1 MSVLSQE
8 IVTLLSNAAL
18 ARERGQ
24 LSNEAHALEAAL
36 ALAPGDPR
44 ILNTMGTNKLNDG
57 EPADALKYFEA
68 AAAAD
73 PKEPA
78 LWINVATASRR
89 IGDDFREQN
98 ALGNALDIDR
108 LHFVA
113 QLRLAELHQR
123 VGNARQ
129 AAQGWGAVVQ
139 IAAGIDN
146 APPMVVDAERRGRI
160 FLQEHNAALG
170 KVIDGALGEK
180 LASLGPAARRFN
192 ACVNHSFGQR
202 RIFNNECAGVH
213 FPFLPADEF
222 FDRSHFPWLAELEAR
237 TDTIRAEAL
246 AILAHGGE
254 AIRPYVQMD
263 TGTPNNKWSALDGS
277 LDWSACFLWEYGIR
291 NQAVCELCP
300 ETAKALSLVSQN
312 HIPGKAPSAFFS
324 LLKPGAHIPPHT
336 GVTNTRTIVHLPLVV
351 PDNCRFRVGG
361 ETREWR
367 EGEAFVFD
375 DTIEHEA
382 WNDSELPRIILIF
395 DVWNPYLT
403 EEEQDLLAQ
412 FFTLTDPQ

>member
-1 MSVLSQE
+1 MSVFPQVIL
-8 IVTLLSNAAL
+8 TLLSTAAL

-24 LSNEAHALEAAL
+24 LSSEARALEAAL

-44 ILNTMGTNKLNDG
+44 ILNTMGTNKLTGGD
-57 EPADALKYFEA
+57 PAAAQQYFEA

-78 LWINVATASRR
+78 LWINVATASRGM
-89 IGDDFREQN
+89 GDDTRERT
-98 ALGNALDIDR
+98 ALENVLEIDR

-123 VGNARQ
+123 LGNTRQ

-139 IAAGIDN
+139 IAGGIDN
-146 APPMVVDAERRGRI
+146 APPMVVDAERRGQV
-160 FLQEHNAALG
+160 FLQEHNAELG
-170 KVIDGALGEK
+170 AVIDGALGNK
-180 LASLGPAARRFN
+180 LASLGPAARRFI

-202 RIFNNECAGVH
+202 QIFHNECAGVH

-222 FDRSHFPWLAELEAR
+222 FDRSHFAWFEELESR
-237 TDTIRAEAL
+237 TDVIRAEAL
-246 AILAHGGE
+246 AILANGGE
-254 AIRPYVQMD
+254 AIRPYVRMD
-263 TGTPNNKWSALDGS
+263 AGTPENKWSTLDRS

-300 ETAKALSLVSQN
+300 ETARALSLVSQN

-367 EGEAFVFD
+367 EGEAFAFD

-382 WNDSELPRIILIF
+382 WNNSKFPRLVLIF

-403 EEEQDLLAQ
+403 EDEQDLLAQ